1 MVKYVYVD
9 VLFATNLAV
18 NYLLLLAAGKLIGKS
33 VSVRRLL
40 IASVAGAVYAT
51 SAVFLRLSAAY
62 SLPARIAFG
71 LFMVAISFP
80 GQRPQSFAIA
90 AAAFYLCSAIVAGT
104 AMALQGYSV
113 SILSHA
119 PGEPSGGDVHWWVMV
134 GSLAVL
140 AAFPVMARAGGFQP
154 GRPLPLLGFELEV
167 AGRRLGLTGLVD
179 TGNNLRD
186 PVTGLPV
193 VVVDWEPLRRIMPR
207 DVASFFTSTWD
218 RVPEHLSRTPMGRR
232 LRLVPYESVAGRRG
246 ILPAFKPDHIVILEK
261 DGNRITRDA
270 IVGVFKERLSPSGQ
284 YQALLH
290 PDLLSL

>member
-18 NYLLLLAAGKLIGKS
+18 NYLLLLAAGRLIGRS
-33 VSVRRLL
+33 VSTGRLL
-40 IASVAGAVYAT
+40 IASAAGALYAT
-51 SAVFLRLSAAY
+51 SAVFLPLSAAY

-71 LFMVAISFP
+71 LFMVALSFP
-80 GQRPQSFAIA
+80 GQKLQSFVIA
-90 AAAFYLCSAIVAGT
+90 SAAFYLCSAIVAGT

-113 SILSHA
+113 SILS
-119 PGEPSGGDVHWWVMV
+119 PVTGDSSSEDVHWWVMV
-134 GSLAVL
+134 GSLAML
-140 AAFPVMARAGGFQP
+140 ALFPVMARAGGFQP
-154 GRPLPLLGFELEV
+154 GKPLPLLGFELEV
-167 AGRRLGLTGLVD
+167 SGRKLGLTGLVD

-193 VVVDWEPLRRIMPR
+193 VVVDWEPLRRIMPK
-207 DVASFFTSTWD
+207 DVASFFMSTWD
-218 RVPEHLSRTPMGRR
+218 GVPEHLSRTPMGRR
-232 LRLVPYESVAGRRG
+232 LRLVPYESLAGRKG
-246 ILPAFKPDHIVILEK
+246 ILPAFKPDHIIILEK
-261 DGNRITRDA
+261 DGHRIIRDA